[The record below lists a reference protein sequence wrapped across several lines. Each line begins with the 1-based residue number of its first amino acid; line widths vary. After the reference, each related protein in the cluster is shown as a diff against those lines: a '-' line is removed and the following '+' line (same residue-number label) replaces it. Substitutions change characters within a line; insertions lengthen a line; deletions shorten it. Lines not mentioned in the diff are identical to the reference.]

1 MILSRGHA
9 SATIPH
15 DDDDTDDDDTDDN
28 GAFVYTKGFRWRFI
42 QNKKRLPCVETS
54 LLSGWGT
61 RITRKGRTRIC
72 SVTITPYPKLKSFAG
87 ANLSF
92 AGAKVALFSETTKK
106 IEGFL

>member
-1 MILSRGHA
+1 MELPLAI
-9 SATIPH
+9 
-15 DDDDTDDDDTDDN
+15 
-28 GAFVYTKGFRWRFI
+28 YTKR
-42 QNKKRLPCVETS
+42 KKRLPFVETS

-61 RITRKGRTRIC
+61 RIRTRKGRTRIC